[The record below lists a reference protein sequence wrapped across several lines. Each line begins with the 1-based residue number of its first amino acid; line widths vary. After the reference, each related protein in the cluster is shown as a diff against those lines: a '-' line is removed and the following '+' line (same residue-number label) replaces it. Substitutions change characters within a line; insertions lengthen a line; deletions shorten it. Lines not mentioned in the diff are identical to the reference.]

1 MPNHVLAGQSGAR
14 RPEGYV
20 AEGEPVTADELRA
33 TAAVA
38 GVALEAGDALL
49 IHCGRD
55 NCSLGLQPYAG
66 PEITSRRGASMYRY
80 TEAGALRRMVRQA
93 TTSRPLAWLSAR
105 ILPNIDRVAYRSTRG
120 RFTFSRWM
128 SGLPVV
134 MLTTTGARTGQPRTT
149 PVLGIPAGDGLV
161 VVAANFG
168 QTRDP
173 SWYHNLRAHPR
184 VSVTA
189 GGVEREY
196 DAHELAGEERDRQ
209 FQEAVRMNPGWLRYR
224 TWAGDRQI
232 PVIRLDRVTSES
244 EDR

>member
-1 MPNHVLAGQSGAR
+1 
-14 RPEGYV
+14 
-20 AEGEPVTADELRA
+20 
-33 TAAVA
+33 
-38 GVALEAGDALL
+38 
-49 IHCGRD
+49 
-55 NCSLGLQPYAG
+55 
-66 PEITSRRGASMYRY
+66 MYRY

-93 TTSRPLAWLSAR
+93 TTSRPLAWVCAR
-105 ILPNIDRVAYRSTRG
+105 ILHRIDRVAYRSTRG

-149 PVLGIPAGDGLV
+149 PVLGIPAGNGLV

-168 QTRDP
+168 QLHQP
-173 SWYHNLRAHPR
+173 AWYYNLRAHPR

-189 GGVEREY
+189 DGVAREY
-196 DAHELAGEERDRQ
+196 DAHELAGEERDQQ

-224 TWAGDRQI
+224 AWAGDRQI
-232 PVIRLDRVTSES
+232 PVVRLDRVASGP